1 MEQLISTFHIDI
13 KLLIA
18 QMVNFA
24 IVLLVLY
31 KFAYKPILK
40 TLNDRTSKIE
50 KGLKDAE
57 TANKKVLEIEEREKE
72 MLANAKK
79 ETQVIIAK
87 AEETAKKN
95 KDEII
100 IEAKAQADKILE
112 DAKKKIED
120 EKVKM
125 VQEVKAE
132 ISGLVISA
140 TEKIIGEKLDKE
152 KDKEL
157 INKSIK

>member
-1 MEQLISTFHIDI
+1 MDQLISTFHIDW

-18 QMVNFA
+18 QAVNFA

-31 KFAYKPILK
+31 KFAYKSILK
-40 TLNDRTSKIE
+40 MLNDRTSQIE

-57 TANKKVLEIEEREKE
+57 VANKKVLEIGEREKE
-72 MLANAKK
+72 MLANAKR
-79 ETQVIIAK
+79 ETQVIISK

-100 IEAKAQADKILE
+100 VEAKTQADKILA

-132 ISGLVISA
+132 ISELVISA
-140 TEKIIGEKLDKE
+140 TEKVLGEKLDKA
-152 KDKEL
+152 KDSEL
-157 INKSIK
+157 IKNALK

>member
-1 MEQLISTFHIDI
+1 MDELIKTFHIDL
-13 KLLIA
+13 KLLLA
-18 QMVNFA
+18 QVVNFV
-24 IVLLVLY
+24 IVLWVLY

-100 IEAKAQADKILE
+100 IEAKTQADKILE

-125 VQEVKAE
+125 VQEVKVE

-140 TEKIIGEKLDKE
+140 TEKVLGEKLDE
-152 KDKEL
+152 AKDNEL
-157 INKSIK
+157 INNALK